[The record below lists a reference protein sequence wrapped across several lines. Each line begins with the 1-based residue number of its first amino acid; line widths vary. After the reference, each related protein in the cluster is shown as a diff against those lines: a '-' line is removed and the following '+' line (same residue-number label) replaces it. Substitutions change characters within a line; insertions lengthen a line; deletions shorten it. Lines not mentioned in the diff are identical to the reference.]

1 MLGLNKTITRSLMV
15 VGLLGIL
22 VSGVVI
28 IEGCVLGTA
37 GASSSPC
44 AEGGLTAQEAY
55 KLIEDNENNA
65 DFVIIDLRLPQD
77 FANEHIAGA
86 ININY
91 SSETFQDELNKLDRN
106 KTYLI
111 CGYCTCGG
119 VGWNACRTMEGLGF
133 KRVCNMWAGIEE
145 WREEG
150 LPTVK
155 GSSV

>member
-1 MLGLNKTITRSLMV
+1 MVSLNKMISRSLVV
-15 VGLLGIL
+15 VGILGVL

-28 IEGCVLGTA
+28 MEGCVLGTV
-37 GASSSPC
+37 GASSTPC
-44 AEGGLTAQEAY
+44 TEGSLTAQEAF
-55 KLIEDNENNA
+55 KLIEDNKNNA
-65 DFVIIDLRLPQD
+65 NFVIIDLRLPQD
-77 FANEHIAGA
+77 FAKEHIAGA

-119 VGWNACRTMEGLGF
+119 VGWNVYRTMEGLGF
-133 KRVCNMWAGIEE
+133 KKVCNMWAGMED

-155 GSSV
+155 GSSA